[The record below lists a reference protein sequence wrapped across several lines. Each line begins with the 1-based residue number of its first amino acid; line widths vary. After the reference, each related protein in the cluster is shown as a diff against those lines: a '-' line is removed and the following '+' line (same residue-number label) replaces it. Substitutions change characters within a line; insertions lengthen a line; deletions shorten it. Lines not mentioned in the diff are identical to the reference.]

1 MTPIQLT
8 IPGFNPTRPTGPWTD
23 QRLPVQAERALD
35 PGARLARPHPQDVVP
50 PPARL
55 ETAQSQRLVFAGV
68 VATVIGAGLFA
79 EFDDSS
85 PAHKLG
91 FALIV
96 GGFASLARA
105 VTSTCL
111 HG

>member
-1 MTPIQLT
+1 M
-8 IPGFNPTRPTGPWTD
+8 PGFNPTRTTGPLTD
-23 QRLPVQAERALD
+23 QRLPVQADGARD
-35 PGARLARPHPQDVVP
+35 PGARLARPRPQDVVP

-68 VATVIGAGLFA
+68 MATVIGTGLFA

-105 VTSTCL
+105 ITNTCL
-111 HG
+111 HGYTDRVP